1 MCCYNGAM
9 VNWSFQ
15 FSMRRMMG
23 AIALLGVAAR
33 LGSLFIASRFNP
45 SISQDLLFFGFFAA
59 GGAGIGCFGGRPFV
73 GAFCGIALGMFIG
86 ELFFWHVSWARE

>member
-1 MCCYNGAM
+1 MG
-9 VNWSFQ
+9 NWSFQ

-23 AIALLGVAAR
+23 AVALLGVAAR
-33 LGSLFIASRFNP
+33 LGSLFLASRFDP
-45 SISQDLLFFGFFAA
+45 RLSELLFLGFFAA

-73 GAFCGIALGMFIG
+73 GAFCGIGIGIFIG